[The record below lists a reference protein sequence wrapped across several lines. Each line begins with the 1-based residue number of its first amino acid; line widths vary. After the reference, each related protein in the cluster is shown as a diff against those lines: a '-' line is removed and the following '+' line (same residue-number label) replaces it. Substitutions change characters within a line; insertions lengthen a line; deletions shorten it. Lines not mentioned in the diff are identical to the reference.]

1 MSRIILARRSNILNV
16 IDVAAFMPARRFP
29 PPWSVEEIG
38 RLLCRA
44 WPRCT
49 YPAASGADGMSNLML
64 QNDWWWGGA
73 NSRSL
78 TTPNSVA
85 PNFEPDWNKP
95 ATAPMLVAIRSVDG
109 ERVPAETGHGPVEQT
124 PSMGCSIKWR
134 G

>member
-78 TTPNSVA
+78 TNFVCPNRERDGGGPA
-85 PNFEPDWNKP
+85 MINYHNFIIQMSNK
-95 ATAPMLVAIRSVDG
+95 I
-109 ERVPAETGHGPVEQT
+109 
-124 PSMGCSIKWR
+124 
-134 G
+134 